1 MDAFLKYCYQDLG
14 LIWES
19 FVQIFVDLFN
29 FLNTLLN
36 FPMRMKIIESYAPDF
51 DIPGWILVGLEN
63 LLLIAIIAVGVFFLI
78 KLIKKIFTFRVPVKE
93 YERMKEEV
101 AKLNREVFRLNYEK
115 DKILA
120 MKVSEMGMESK
131 QEILDIESQAKMLSG
146 DPEVNASGLV
156 GMPGGGGGGGGG
168 TGSGDHGD
176 EGRTADGQRNTV
188 DSPPVAPETSRFFRL
203 TTVDNYYKTEYQAP
217 TYDDNITLEEF
228 CNRWRLF
235 AASRLRLYYDISI
248 MRFFVASMGASRM
261 IILQGISGTGKTS
274 LPYSFGKYVQ
284 LDTTVAAV
292 QPAWRERTEL
302 FGYFNEFTRMFNET
316 DFLRAIYEANYYKDP
331 HIIILDEMNIAR
343 VEYYFAEMLSVL
355 EMPRPEEWLVD
366 IVTTTWD
373 NDPCLINGGKVHVND
388 NTWFVGTINNDD
400 STFAVAD
407 KVYDRAIPI
416 DLDSKA
422 ASFQCE
428 DADPV
433 FVTAKHLTEMYNEA
447 KKKYPVSAE
456 NMKKMDEMDA
466 YVIKHFRLAFGNR
479 IMKQLRDFVPC
490 FVACGGT
497 EIDGLDFIIAKKIL
511 RKFESLNMGFIK
523 DELHKFVLYLDKAF
537 GKQNFQICKEYLER
551 MMKMS

>member
-1 MDAFLKYCYQDLG
+1 MDAFLKYVYQDFG
-14 LIWES
+14 LIWQA
-19 FVQIFVDLFN
+19 FVDIFVSFFN
-29 FLNTLLN
+29 FLNTMLN
-36 FPMRMKIIESYAPDF
+36 FPMRMKIIQSYSAGFNAPS
-51 DIPGWILVGLEN
+51 WILVALVN
-63 LLLIAIIAVGVFFLI
+63 ILLIGVIALIIYFVVKAL
-78 KLIKKIFTFRVPVKE
+78 KRLMRFRVPVKE
-93 YERMKEEV
+93 YDRMKDEV
-101 AKLNREVFRLNYEK
+101 AKLNREVFKLNYEK

-120 MKVSEMGMESK
+120 MKISEMGMKPNEDILNLENPEEEEEEST
-131 QEILDIESQAKMLSG
+131 E
-146 DPEVNASGLV
+146 EVNEETPEEAYEPENGN
-156 GMPGGGGGGGGG
+156 
-168 TGSGDHGD
+168 
-176 EGRTADGQRNTV
+176 RNTV
-188 DSPPVAPETSRFFRL
+188 DSPPVAPESSRFFRL
-203 TTVDNYYKTEYQAP
+203 TTVDNFYKLNYVAP
-217 TYDDNITLEEF
+217 TYDDEITLEEF
-228 CNRWRLF
+228 CDRWRLF

-261 IILQGISGTGKTS
+261 MILQGISGTGKTS

-284 LDTTVAAV
+284 LDSTIAAV

-302 FGYFNEFTRMFNET
+302 FGYFNEFTKVFNET
-316 DFLRAIYEANYYKDP
+316 DFLRAVYEANYYEDP
-331 HIIILDEMNIAR
+331 HIIVLDEMNIAR

-373 NDPCLINGGKVHVND
+373 NDPCLINAGKIHVNS

-422 ASFQCE
+422 AAFQAP
-428 DADPV
+428 DTPPVYVRAD
-433 FVTAKHLTEMYNEA
+433 HLSQLFEEA
-447 KKKYPVSAE
+447 KKKYPISEE
-456 NMKKMDEMDA
+456 NLKKLDEMDA

-479 IMKQLRDFVPC
+479 IMKQLKAFVPC

-497 EIDGLDFIIAKKIL
+497 EIDGIDFIVAKKIL

-537 GKQNFQICKEYLER
+537 GKQNMQICKEYLER
-551 MMKMS
+551 MQKMS